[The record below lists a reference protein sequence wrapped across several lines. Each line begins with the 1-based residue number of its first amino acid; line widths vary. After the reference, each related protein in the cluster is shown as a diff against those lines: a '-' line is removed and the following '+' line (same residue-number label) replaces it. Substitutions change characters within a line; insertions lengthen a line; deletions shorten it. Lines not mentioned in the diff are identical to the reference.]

1 MRLSVSRLMKEQ
13 MSKVVDHPKQTN
25 ESRSITFLEIG
36 LIRKEKTEIRNL
48 SNELPQI
55 LILRRG

>member
-1 MRLSVSRLMKEQ
+1 MKEQ